1 MASIEG
7 HYRGPLDAEDAHT
20 IATQL
25 RDGEWPAEVLP
36 GKRLREAHTRDG
48 T

>member
-7 HYRGPLDAEDAHT
+7 HYRGPLDTEDAHT
-20 IATQL
+20 IAAHL
-25 RDGEWPAEVLP
+25 RDGGSPADVLP
-36 GKRLREAHTRDG
+36 GKRLREARTRDG